1 MFYLTCMGL
10 FDQLVVGVL
19 TSVISALILEY
30 IRELRS
36 SGFQPLEKLTGL
48 VVRALKA
55 LAKGVWAFVCW
66 LADIVS
72 LVSKK

>member
-1 MFYLTCMGL
+1 MAL
-10 FDQLVVGVL
+10 FDQIVAGVL

-36 SGFQPLEKLTGL
+36 SGFQPLERLVGL

-55 LAKGVWAFVCW
+55 LAKGVWALVCW

-72 LVSKK
+72 LSK